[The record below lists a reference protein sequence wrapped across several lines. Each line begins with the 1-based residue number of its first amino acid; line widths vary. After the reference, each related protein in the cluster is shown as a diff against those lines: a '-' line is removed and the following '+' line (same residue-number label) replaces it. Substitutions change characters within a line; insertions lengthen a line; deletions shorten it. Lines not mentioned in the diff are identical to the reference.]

1 MLFFILIDI
10 FIAAQVYSQEE
21 KKALFNDK
29 RTMLEK
35 KIATMESSI
44 AFIHEQEHLGATIR
58 SNNVI
63 LKDSL
68 SNLFALI
75 PDQIHLTRAIVD
87 KDYMELY
94 GYTPSK
100 AIYNDLLMPPLKSI
114 FNETTVVFYPLGN
127 GWYRFV
133 SKNRSKEGFLYEK
146 R

>member
-1 MLFFILIDI
+1 MLFFMLIDA
-10 FIAAQVYSQEE
+10 FISAQVYSQEE
-21 KKALFNDK
+21 KKQLFNDK
-29 RTMLEK
+29 RAMLEK
-35 KIATMESSI
+35 KIATMENSI
-44 AFIHEQEHLGATIR
+44 AFIHEQEHLGSTIK

-87 KDYMELY
+87 KNYMELY

-133 SKNRSKEGFLYEK
+133 SKNRSKEDFLYEK

>member
-1 MLFFILIDI
+1 MLFFMLIDA

-21 KKALFNDK
+21 KKQLFNDK
-29 RTMLEK
+29 RATLEK
-35 KIATMESSI
+35 KITTMENSI
-44 AFIHEQEHLGATIR
+44 AFIHEQENLGSAIK

-75 PDQIHLTRAIVD
+75 PDQIHLTKAIVD
-87 KDYMELY
+87 KNYMELY

-133 SKNRSKEGFLYEK
+133 SKNRSKEDFLYEK